1 MHKSLLTFTCMASTD
16 KEWSNLRLHWLKD
29 GEPINLADPRIT
41 VWDEDGVGSLDVA
54 NVNSSDT
61 GTYTCVASNGLD
73 SDRKSARV
81 KVIGE
86 FVDPDIFFNHIICT
100 CFLHQSY
107 IFYCPY
113 TILQTLHFSNA
124 FFF

>member
-1 MHKSLLTFTCMASTD
+1 MFTCRATTD
-16 KEWSNLRLHWLKD
+16 PQERGNLRYQWLKD

-41 VWDEDGVGSLDVA
+41 KRKDSSLQVA

-73 SDRKSARV
+73 SDRKSATV

-86 FVDPDIFFNHIICT
+86 SVGLYPCSHFMVIS
-100 CFLHQSY
+100 FLE
-107 IFYCPY
+107 
-113 TILQTLHFSNA
+113 
-124 FFF
+124 